1 MSFGLLTGLAAC
13 ASQSSSSELQARRTD
28 LAAVGHALI
37 GAEEPIQ
44 EELAAAR
51 MAWPLIDRG
60 LPRPVNAPADSPAG
74 RASKQANRR
83 DIRARERTMLTLK
96 RWVRAAATRAQLLPP
111 ALVVRAAEL
120 TGAGSEIAGVYELSS
135 GLIDHGWAQIE
146 ATLAPANRDSPAA
159 RAFLRANV
167 DTYIISVYDG
177 NFDLSLVGKMLKQAY
192 KRLGGAERFGRT
204 LTPAQV
210 ADLSRA
216 YSPTVDRLR
225 PHPWQRLVTE

>member
-1 MSFGLLTGLAAC
+1 
-13 ASQSSSSELQARRTD
+13 
-28 LAAVGHALI
+28 VGHALI
-37 GAEEPIQ
+37 GAEEPIRK
-44 EELAAAR
+44 ELAAAR

-60 LPRPVNAPADSPAG
+60 LPRSVPALADA
-74 RASKQANRR
+74 RAERLRRAANRR
-83 DIRARERTMLTLK
+83 RIHARERAMLNLK
-96 RWVRAAATRAQLLPP
+96 RWASIAATRAQQLPP
-111 ALVVRAAEL
+111 ALVAHADEL

-146 ATLAPANRDSPAA
+146 ATLAETKGDSPAA

-177 NFDLSLVGKMLKQAY
+177 NFDLSLVGKMLQQAY
-192 KRLGGAERFGRT
+192 KRLGGTEGFGNA

-210 ADLSRA
+210 AGLARA
-216 YSPTVDRLR
+216 YSPSVDRLR